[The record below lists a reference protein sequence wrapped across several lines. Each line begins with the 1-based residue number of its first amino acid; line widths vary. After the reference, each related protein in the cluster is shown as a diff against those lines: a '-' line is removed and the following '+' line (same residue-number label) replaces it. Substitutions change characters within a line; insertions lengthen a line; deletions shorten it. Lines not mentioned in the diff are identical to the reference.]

1 MFGNSRKVE
10 NKGARTRHC
19 TRCQRDGCEPV
30 NAAQRRRMTVVAQL
44 FVPRA
49 DAGLHLG
56 RHGIV
61 SSMKTD
67 RTCVTVAVVVAT
79 LTACLLWPSTAYAEL
94 SGVATEH
101 ALAQMALRQAWNECP
116 PDSDADRQRM
126 VRSVGERVLSQWPT
140 PLKGYNYRFYVD
152 SCRHRNAWALPAGHI
167 SVSRGLLDALE
178 TEDQLAAVLAHEIAH
193 VEHRHGYRKWRNY
206 RNRALIRAALVGFA
220 SATENAFDDLAAIT
234 YNIVTQLNLFAHS
247 RDRER
252 EADLAASMY
261 LHRAGLGDGPMRQM
275 FRKLGGGGGG
285 MLSTHPH
292 LAERIARAGTT
303 ETQAFA
309 DTDVF
314 HGFNRRGDRVATLR
328 FDLQRRFGSELSVV
342 ATLTA
347 TDQLGESDNIN
358 TIKIHS
364 GGRRVT
370 LNEMTAEQ
378 IHPGRRVSAI
388 FRSDSARSLIKDP
401 IERVDMNLR
410 NVEDWV
416 RAYTASGDPTEIR
429 FDDTVFE
436 GVDRDGERVA
446 TLSFVTQRMLSDGL
460 QIVVRFKAGA
470 AMRGSDRIRDLTVLS
485 GGRELRLSTRV
496 SDRVSVARPTRMSY
510 RVKGA
515 RAFIN
520 APIESVKLKLQRVE
534 RWQRV
539 VGASERVDRPGN
551 AAPEPTCWVSFGC
564 EGESRSEP
572 GGRRQRVRASARVDQ
587 PGHTSSATSRQKD
600 SRVLNGLAADAATS
614 QRRGSTGGVGAG
626 ERTRNGSG
634 TGGGL
639 RPDEGVVYRSGAG
652 IVNPRLLREVRPQ
665 YTAEALRAK
674 ITGTVH
680 LEMVV
685 LPDGTVG
692 DVRITRSLDPVFG
705 LDEEAIKAARQWLFE
720 PGTRFGEPVA
730 MLLNLALDFNLR
742 QRR

>member
-1 MFGNSRKVE
+1 M
-10 NKGARTRHC
+10 RTPSKRVIV
-19 TRCQRDGCEPV
+19 TAGV
-30 NAAQRRRMTVVAQL
+30 AALAL
-44 FVPRA
+44 YI
-49 DAGLHLG
+49 LG
-56 RHGIV
+56 
-61 SSMKTD
+61 T
-67 RTCVTVAVVVAT
+67 
-79 LTACLLWPSTAYAEL
+79 STAYAQL
-94 SGVATEH
+94 SGLATEQ

-116 PDSDADRQRM
+116 PDSDADRQRI
-126 VRSVGERVLSQWPT
+126 VRTVGERVLNQWPT

-178 TEDQLAAVLAHEIAH
+178 TDDQLAAVLAHEIAH
-193 VEHRHGYRKWRNY
+193 VEHRHGYRKWRNH

-261 LHRAGLGDGPMRQM
+261 LHRAGLGDRPMREM

-285 MLSTHPH
+285 LLSTHPH

-347 TDQLGESDNIN
+347 TDHLSERDNIN

-370 LNEMTAEQ
+370 LNETTAEQ

-388 FRSDSARSLIKDP
+388 FRSDSARSLIEDP
-401 IERVDMNLR
+401 IERVDMKLR
-410 NVEDWV
+410 SVEDWV
-416 RAYTASGDPTEIR
+416 RAYTASGGPTEIR

-460 QIVVRFKAGA
+460 QVVVHFKAGA
-470 AMRGSDRIRDLTVLS
+470 AMRGSDRIRDLTVFS
-485 GGRELRLSTRV
+485 GGHELRLSTRV

-515 RAFIN
+515 RAFIG
-520 APIESVKLKLQRVE
+520 APIESVKLKLRSVE

-539 VGASERVDRPGN
+539 VGESEHVDRPGNAGPEPTCWASFGCEDHSQPKPTRRSVERRQRVEESQRVDRLGDAEPKCWKRRPALLVDGWEWVSTSCTEGHAQSEPTGRSVSESERVDRPGN
-551 AAPEPTCWVSFGC
+551 AEPEPTCWVSFGC
-564 EGESRSEP
+564 EDH
-572 GGRRQRVRASARVDQ
+572 AQ
-587 PGHTSSATSRQKD
+587 P
-600 SRVLNGLAADAATS
+600 
-614 QRRGSTGGVGAG
+614 
-626 ERTRNGSG
+626 
-634 TGGGL
+634 
-639 RPDEGVVYRSGAG
+639 
-652 IVNPRLLREVRPQ
+652 
-665 YTAEALRAK
+665 
-674 ITGTVH
+674 
-680 LEMVV
+680 
-685 LPDGTVG
+685 
-692 DVRITRSLDPVFG
+692 DP
-705 LDEEAIKAARQWLFE
+705 
-720 PGTRFGEPVA
+720 
-730 MLLNLALDFNLR
+730 N
-742 QRR
+742 

>member
-1 MFGNSRKVE
+1 MRTPTKRVILITG
-10 NKGARTRHC
+10 GAVLALYT
-19 TRCQRDGCEPV
+19 
-30 NAAQRRRMTVVAQL
+30 
-44 FVPRA
+44 
-49 DAGLHLG
+49 LG
-56 RHGIV
+56 
-61 SSMKTD
+61 T
-67 RTCVTVAVVVAT
+67 
-79 LTACLLWPSTAYAEL
+79 STAYAQL
-94 SGVATEH
+94 SGLATEQ
-101 ALAQMALRQAWNECP
+101 ALAQMALRQAWDECP
-116 PDSDADRQRM
+116 PDSDADRQRI
-126 VRSVGERVLSQWPT
+126 VRTVGERVLNQWPT

-193 VEHRHGYRKWRNY
+193 VEHRHGYRKWRNH

-285 MLSTHPH
+285 LLSTHPH

-314 HGFNRRGDRVATLR
+314 HGSNRRGDRVATLR

-347 TDQLGESDNIN
+347 TDQLSEKDNIN

-370 LNEMTAEQ
+370 LNETTAEQ

-388 FRSDSARSLIKDP
+388 FHSDSARSLIKDP
-401 IERVDMNLR
+401 IERVDMKLR
-410 NVEDWV
+410 SVEDWV
-416 RAYTASGDPTEIR
+416 RAYTASGDPTEVR

-460 QIVVRFKAGA
+460 QVVVHFKAGA
-470 AMRGSDRIRDLTVLS
+470 AMRGSDRIRNLTVLS
-485 GGRELRLSTRV
+485 DGRELRLSTRV

-515 RAFIN
+515 RAFID
-520 APIESVKLKLQRVE
+520 APIESVKLKLRSVE
-534 RWQRV
+534 RWQPV
-539 VGASERVDRPGN
+539 VGESEQVDRLGN
-551 AAPEPTCWVSFGC
+551 AGPEPTCWVSFGC
-564 EGESRSEP
+564 EDQSQPQPASRSVE
-572 GGRRQRVRASARVDQ
+572 RRQRVEESQRVDR
-587 PGHTSSATSRQKD
+587 PGDAEPKCWKRRPALLVDGWEWVSTSCTEGHAQSEPTRQ
-600 SRVLNGLAADAATS
+600 S
-614 QRRGSTGGVGAG
+614 VG
-626 ERTRNGSG
+626 ESSVPPRTAEPVPGAVFGSG
-634 TGGGL
+634 T
-639 RPDEGVVYRSGAG
+639 D

-665 YTAEALRAK
+665 YTAEALDAK
-674 ITGTVH
+674 IAGTVY

-692 DVRITRSLDPVFG
+692 DVRITRSLDRG
-705 LDEEAIKAARQWLFE
+705 LDEEAVKAARQWLFE

-730 MLLNLALDFNLR
+730 VQLNLALDFNLR
-742 QRR
+742 

>member
-1 MFGNSRKVE
+1 MNTQWKR
-10 NKGARTRHC
+10 
-19 TRCQRDGCEPV
+19 
-30 NAAQRRRMTVVAQL
+30 
-44 FVPRA
+44 
-49 DAGLHLG
+49 
-56 RHGIV
+56 
-61 SSMKTD
+61 
-67 RTCVTVAVVVAT
+67 VTVAAASVA
-79 LTACLLWPSTAYAEL
+79 LPACILWPSTTYAEL
-94 SGVATEH
+94 SGVATEQ

-116 PDSDADRQRM
+116 PDSDADRQRV

-193 VEHRHGYRKWRNY
+193 VEQRHGYRKWRNY
-206 RNRALIRAALVGFA
+206 RNRALMRAALVGFA

-234 YNIVTQLNLFAHS
+234 YNVVTQLNLFAHS

-261 LHRAGLGDGPMRQM
+261 LRRAGLGDGPMRQM

-285 MLSTHPH
+285 LLSTHPH

-303 ETQAFA
+303 ETQPFA

-328 FDLQRRFGSELSVV
+328 FDLQRRFGNELSVV

-347 TDQLGESDNIN
+347 TDHLGERDNIN
-358 TIKIHS
+358 TVKIHS

-370 LNEMTAEQ
+370 LNETTAEQ

-401 IERVDMNLR
+401 IERVDMKLR
-410 NVEDWV
+410 SVEDWV
-416 RAYTASGDPTEIR
+416 RAYTASGDPTEVR
-429 FDDTVFE
+429 FDDTLFE
-436 GVDRDGERVA
+436 GVDRDGEQVA

-460 QIVVRFKAGA
+460 QVVVHFKAGA

-510 RVKGA
+510 RIRGA
-515 RAFIN
+515 RTFID
-520 APIESVKLKLQRVE
+520 APIESVKLKLRSVE

-539 VGASERVDRPGN
+539 VGESEHADRLGN
-551 AAPEPTCWVSFGC
+551 ARSEPTCWVSFGC
-564 EGESRSEP
+564 EGHSRPEP
-572 GGRRQRVRASARVDQ
+572 RGSVERRQRIRASERVDQ
-587 PGHTSSATSRQKD
+587 PEHASRTTSSEKH
-600 SRVLNGLAADAATS
+600 SRVADGPATDAAAS
-614 QRRGSTGGVGAG
+614 QSLGSGGQVGAG
-626 ERTRNGSG
+626 ERIGNGAG
-634 TGGGL
+634 TGRGLSPGEGG
-639 RPDEGVVYRSGAG
+639 VYRSGAG

-674 ITGTVH
+674 VTGTVH

-685 LPDGTVG
+685 LPDGRVG
-692 DVRITRSLDPVFG
+692 DVRVTRSLDPVFG
-705 LDEEAIKAARQWLFE
+705 LDQEAVKAAKQWLFE

-730 MLLNLALDFNLR
+730 ILVNLALDFNLR
-742 QRR
+742 KRR

>member
-1 MFGNSRKVE
+1 MQWKRVSV
-10 NKGARTRHC
+10 
-19 TRCQRDGCEPV
+19 
-30 NAAQRRRMTVVAQL
+30 AAAVVAL
-44 FVPRA
+44 P
-49 DAGLHLG
+49 
-56 RHGIV
+56 
-61 SSMKTD
+61 
-67 RTCVTVAVVVAT
+67 
-79 LTACLLWPSTAYAEL
+79 ACILWPSTTYAEL
-94 SGVATEH
+94 SGVATEQ

-116 PDSDADRQRM
+116 PDSDPDRLRM
-126 VRSVGERVLSQWPT
+126 VRSVGERVLNQWPT

-206 RNRALIRAALVGFA
+206 RNRTLIRAALVGFA

-234 YNIVTQLNLFAHS
+234 YSIVTQLNLFAHS

-261 LHRAGLGDGPMRQM
+261 LHRAGLGDRPMRQM

-285 MLSTHPH
+285 LLSTHPH
-292 LAERIARAGTT
+292 LAERIERAGAT

-347 TDQLGESDNIN
+347 TDQLSERDNIN

-364 GGRRVT
+364 GGRRMT
-370 LNEMTAEQ
+370 LNETTAEQ

-401 IERVDMNLR
+401 IERVDMKLR
-410 NVEDWV
+410 SVEDWV

-446 TLSFVTQRMLSDGL
+446 ALRFVTQRMLSDGL
-460 QIVVRFKAGA
+460 QVVVHFKAGA

-496 SDRVSVARPTRMSY
+496 SDRVSVARPTRMPY

-515 RAFIN
+515 RAFID
-520 APIESVKLKLQRVE
+520 APIESVKLKLRSVE

-539 VGASERVDRPGN
+539 VGESERVDRLGN
-551 AAPEPTCWVSFGC
+551 AGPEPTCWVSFGC
-564 EGESRSEP
+564 EGHSRPEP
-572 GGRRQRVRASARVDQ
+572 RGGVERRQRVRASERVDQ
-587 PGHTSSATSRQKD
+587 PGHASRATSPQKH
-600 SRVLNGLAADAATS
+600 SGVLGGSAAGVATS
-614 QRRGSTGGVGAG
+614 LGRGSAGGVGAEEWTG
-626 ERTRNGSG
+626 NGSG
-634 TGGGL
+634 TGRGL
-639 RPDEGVVYRSGAG
+639 RPGEGVVYRSGAG

-674 ITGTVH
+674 ITGTVY

-730 MLLNLALDFNLR
+730 ILLNLALDFNLR
-742 QRR
+742 ERR